1 MDKGELLVGSNFSTQ
16 HIDWSHGALDST
28 GPHAGTLDSYLSDI
42 NINYGLTDRWN
53 LGMNMII
60 GKRTMHFPQEANI
73 HHRDESR
80 PGIGDLSINLRY
92 VSSNISFGPGTRL
105 FFGGGIVIP
114 SNNTLKSDPFLD
126 GDSGWTHTHF
136 DMSEGAF
143 KVSGEVQYFKR
154 DTTAIFGG
162 GILKYSFAPKQNN
175 YSFLPG
181 YQIDGIAIFYWQ
193 TKQIFKGIPQFAL
206 IGQKRGVDYW
216 NGVSAPNSGGFII
229 NGSAGLM
236 WNRGQ
241 QHITLSVRVPL
252 YQALNMVNEGSSVD
266 NHADMLGFSVSY
278 RTVLSFG
285 D

>member
-16 HIDWSHGALDST
+16 HIDWSHGALDNT
-28 GPHAGTLDSYLSDI
+28 GPHAGTLDSYISDI

-53 LGMNMII
+53 LEMNMII

-80 PGIGDLSINLRY
+80 LGIGDLGINLRHI
-92 VSSNISFGPGTRL
+92 SSNISFGPGTRL
-105 FFGGGIVIP
+105 FFGGGIIFP

-126 GDSGWTHTHF
+126 GDSGRTHTHF
-136 DMSEGAF
+136 DISEGAF

-162 GILKYSFAPKQNN
+162 GILKFTFAPKQNK
-175 YSFLPG
+175 YSFLSG

-216 NGVSAPNSGGFII
+216 NGKSAPNSGGFII

-236 WNRGQ
+236 WNLGQ

-252 YQALNMVNEGSSVD
+252 YKALNMVNEGSSVD
-266 NHADMLGFSVSY
+266 NHADMWGFSVSY

>member
-1 MDKGELLVGSNFSTQ
+1 
-16 HIDWSHGALDST
+16 
-28 GPHAGTLDSYLSDI
+28 
-42 NINYGLTDRWN
+42 
-53 LGMNMII
+53 
-60 GKRTMHFPQEANI
+60 
-73 HHRDESR
+73 
-80 PGIGDLSINLRY
+80 
-92 VSSNISFGPGTRL
+92 
-105 FFGGGIVIP
+105 
-114 SNNTLKSDPFLD
+114 
-126 GDSGWTHTHF
+126 
-136 DMSEGAF
+136 MSEGAF
-143 KVSGEVQYFKR
+143 KVSGEMQYFKR
-154 DTTAIFGG
+154 DTTAIFSG
-162 GILKYSFAPKQNN
+162 GILKYSFAPKYND
-175 YSFLPG
+175 YGFLPG

-252 YQALNMVNEGSSVD
+252 YKALNMVNEGSSVD
-266 NHADMLGFSVSY
+266 NHADMWGFSVSY

>member
-1 MDKGELLVGSNFSTQ
+1 MDN
-16 HIDWSHGALDST
+16 T

-80 PGIGDLSINLRY
+80 LGIGDLGINLRHI
-92 VSSNISFGPGTRL
+92 SSNISFGPGTRL
-105 FFGGGIVIP
+105 FFGGGI
-114 SNNTLKSDPFLD
+114 LKF
-126 GDSGWTHTHF
+126 T
-136 DMSEGAF
+136 
-143 KVSGEVQYFKR
+143 
-154 DTTAIFGG
+154 
-162 GILKYSFAPKQNN
+162 FAPKQNK
-175 YSFLPG
+175 YSFLSG

-216 NGVSAPNSGGFII
+216 NGVSAPNSGGFVI

-236 WNRGQ
+236 WNLGQ

-252 YQALNMVNEGSSVD
+252 YKALNMVNEGSSVD
-266 NHADMLGFSVSY
+266 NHADMWGFSVSY

>member
-1 MDKGELLVGSNFSTQ
+1 LDKGELLLGSNFSTEY
-16 HIDWSHGALDST
+16 IDWSHGALDNT
-28 GPHAGTLDSYLSDI
+28 GPHAGTLDSYIGDI

-53 LGMNMII
+53 LEMNMII

-80 PGIGDLSINLRY
+80 LGIGDLGINLRHI
-92 VSSNISFGPGTRL
+92 SSNISFGPGTRL
-105 FFGGGIVIP
+105 FFGGGIIFP

-126 GDSGWTHTHF
+126 GDSGRTHTHF
-136 DMSEGAF
+136 DISEGAF

-162 GILKYSFAPKQNN
+162 GILKFTFAPKQNK
-175 YSFLPG
+175 YSFLSG

-216 NGVSAPNSGGFII
+216 NGISAPNSGGFVI

-236 WNRGQ
+236 WNLGQ

-252 YQALNMVNEGSSVD
+252 YKALNMVNEGSSVD
-266 NHADMLGFSVSY
+266 NHADMWGFSVSY